1 MLKKK
6 IKGEKLI
13 LNSVEVQ
20 CDSKDLP
27 RAVTLEELEICRLLY
42 LLIFLCI
49 LLAEHQNVLFNG
61 DSISSHR
68 RGGLL
73 RKCVSY

>member
-13 LNSVEVQ
+13 NSVEVQ

-42 LLIFLCI
+42 LLIFQCI

-68 RGGLL
+68 RGRLL